1 MVFNVEQAVAIQ
13 GGNALD
19 ALKNTPRVK
28 VENDAVSIIGKGNLM
43 IMVNDKI
50 LRLSGAD
57 LSEYLKTINI
67 EEIKKIEV
75 ITNPPS
81 KYNAEGNSGIINVV
95 TKKSKNNSWN
105 ASLRSTFTQAM
116 HTAGNIGGGYN
127 MKKGKLELSSFLRYN
142 NGSNAP
148 IENDHIYYVNSTWE
162 TINNRRDYTNNL
174 SARVSL
180 GYQINAKLKT
190 GFNFDFTRAR
200 PLIKEDIHTAVSEET
215 NRSGNF
221 AIKTIGRSRMK
232 LLFKSL
238 NYYATYDI
246 DSSGKKMALDIDV
259 FGYENHNN
267 RKFQTVEAN
276 NKKLIQAR
284 NYGEQDIKNISLN
297 LDMEH
302 PTQWLKMNYGVRFSR
317 VKTNNLF
324 QFFNIEKEIESIN
337 IDQSNNFQYQ
347 EDIQALYFSG
357 QKSFGEKWEAKIG
370 LRHEWTQTS
379 GFSETLHQLNKN

>member
-1 MVFNVEQAVAIQ
+1 MIFYSKAQILEKDTLRGGVEKQIQVVELLAKKKLIEREVDRLVFNVEQAVAIQ

-50 LRLSGAD
+50 LRLYGAD

-105 ASLRSTFTQAM
+105 ASLRSTFTQAT

-127 MKKGKLELSSFLRYN
+127 MKKGKLEFSSFLSYN

-174 SARVSL
+174 SARVSV

-221 AIKTIGRSRMK
+221 DIKTIGRSQKK

-267 RKFQTVEAN
+267 RKFQTAEAN
-276 NKKLIQAR
+276 NKKLI
-284 NYGEQDIKNISLN
+284 
-297 LDMEH
+297 
-302 PTQWLKMNYGVRFSR
+302 
-317 VKTNNLF
+317 
-324 QFFNIEKEIESIN
+324 
-337 IDQSNNFQYQ
+337 
-347 EDIQALYFSG
+347 
-357 QKSFGEKWEAKIG
+357 
-370 LRHEWTQTS
+370 
-379 GFSETLHQLNKN
+379 